1 VQTPEERSA
10 VGVSL
15 GLYQRKL
22 AWAVDNLAAAEQRYL
37 AGQARA
43 AALWTLRDTVTAELS
58 KKLGN
63 LQRTCRAWLD
73 ADELR
78 LLGFAARTPRWPKPV
93 LKQSREVATG
103 LERLDVEIDSPEWP
117 KLKTWL
123 RDQAKALVPEVT
135 ELSRT
140 LNDIEQQ
147 RRHTKADLA
156 ARKEASDDFDHDY
169 LAIGRVAEALLRMA
183 GKDADADRI
192 HPSTRQLDRKSD
204 EEEVDGRGT

>member
-1 VQTPEERSA
+1 MPARSSE
-10 VGVSL
+10 G
-15 GLYQRKL
+15 
-22 AWAVDNLAAAEQRYL
+22 
-37 AGQARA
+37 RA
-43 AALWTLRDTVTAELS
+43 AALWTLRDTITAELS

-63 LQRTCRAWLD
+63 LQRTCRAWLS

-123 RDQAKALVPEVT
+123 RDQAKALVPQVA

-147 RRHTKADLA
+147 HRHTKDDLA
-156 ARKEASDDFDHDY
+156 VRKEASDDFDHNY

-183 GKDADADRI
+183 GKDAEADRI
-192 HPSTRQLDRKSD
+192 HPSMRQLDRKSD
-204 EEEVDGRGT
+204 EEEMVDHGGP